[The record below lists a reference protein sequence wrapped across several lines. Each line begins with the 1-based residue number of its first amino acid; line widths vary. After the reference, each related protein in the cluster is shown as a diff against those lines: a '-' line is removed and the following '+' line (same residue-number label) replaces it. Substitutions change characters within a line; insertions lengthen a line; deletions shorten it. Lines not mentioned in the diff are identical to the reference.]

1 MHDFK
6 EINPAQINDNFIKA
20 IGSDWVLITAGD
32 HVKQNTMT
40 ASWGG
45 VGFMWNYPMALVVIR
60 PQRYTFEFTEQ
71 CDKLTLSFLPEEYR
85 KALNYCGTHS
95 GRDEDNISNAGLSVA
110 FTDEDTPAIA
120 QARLVLECRKLYTD
134 MMKGENFIDK
144 DIIDRWYSAGDFHK
158 IYILQITNAY
168 IKEWYE
174 QIRIFQGCRHRT

>member
-6 EINPAQINDNFIKA
+6 EINPAQINDNFIKT

-45 VGFMWNYPMALVVIR
+45 VGFMRNYPMALVVIR

-95 GRDEDNISNAGLSVA
+95 GRDEDKISNAGLSVA

-134 MMKGENFIDK
+134 MMKAENFIDK

-168 IKEWYE
+168 IKE
-174 QIRIFQGCRHRT
+174 